1 MTTFDVAFPQVLR
14 ALRALDESGAE
25 GPRMDF
31 TLFGAF
37 MPEAETNTWFRTWTR
52 NEAPGPAPYRLFG
65 SDSQG
70 GHAGFWL
77 VRPATPVIG
86 QPIVY
91 FGAERRVGVV
101 ARSFSDYLWLLAG
114 GVGPTEAIL
123 DRPPRPAANKIFSAF
138 AKKHAQGGKKPRR
151 EILAAAQARFP
162 TFQSETLALCR

>member
-1 MTTFDVAFPQVLR
+1 VPHFERSFPPVLS
-14 ALRALDESGAE
+14 ALHTLDRGEASGACI
-25 GPRMDF
+25 DF
-31 TLFGAF
+31 TPFRSF
-37 MPEAETNTWFRTWTR
+37 MAEDDTNTWFRTWTR

-65 SDSQG
+65 ADSQG

-77 VRPATPVIG
+77 IRPATPVIG

-114 GVGPTEAIL
+114 GVGPAEAIL

-151 EILAAAQARFP
+151 EILAAARARFP
-162 TFQSETLALCR
+162 TFETELLALCR